1 MQQDDPSHTHACI
14 LSLYTQHPP
23 PCLRGGI
30 AIILLP
36 GVLAPPLHFRVRT
49 AHVYLG
55 QFLFLVLLTA
65 SLGSIVNTFSGGGRR
80 HPERRERE
88 FQLAFH
94 LHPGG
99 RGGRKEGREEEGR
112 QVRARPRER
121 PMAMPPSLTSTASPS
136 DIADGLVSA
145 SMTERVEGTLSL
157 LPRRGGGR
165 VRTSGGS
172 EENMYGTRCY
182 CVVFE
187 GESGAMCE
195 YAGLAPRC
203 FACTQ
208 REIRRRARPVP
219 HLTYVCVNIYIYIER
234 ERL

>member
-14 LSLYTQHPP
+14 LSSHTQHPP

-30 AIILLP
+30 AITLLP
-36 GVLAPPLHFRVRT
+36 GILAPSLHFRVRS

-65 SLGSIVNTFSGGGRR
+65 SLGSIVNTSSGAGRK
-80 HPERRERE
+80 HPEGRERE

-121 PMAMPPSLTSTASPS
+121 SMAMLPSLASAASPS
-136 DIADGLVSA
+136 DTVDGLMRPA
-145 SMTERVEGTLSL
+145 T
-157 LPRRGGGR
+157 LPRAIIFRPGR
-165 VRTSGGS
+165 HS
-172 EENMYGTRCY
+172 
-182 CVVFE
+182 VV
-187 GESGAMCE
+187 
-195 YAGLAPRC
+195 P
-203 FACTQ
+203 
-208 REIRRRARPVP
+208 
-219 HLTYVCVNIYIYIER
+219 
-234 ERL
+234 